1 MNLRV
6 LVLTRIIPV
15 FVLALLSLGLGS
27 VLLMNDAV
35 SQKQTSL
42 VTALARSFSAQ
53 LQQFHST
60 AQAGAELLARSTEF
74 SAYSSA
80 RERHMRM
87 SAEQLR
93 GNAPETDDTEKD
105 LLALFNRVFD
115 GYPHFDQIQLLDS
128 AGATLLAA
136 DREWLGTRHTDSGR
150 DTGGP
155 AIPMSASTNR
165 TGMLPDALR
174 SAVINSKQ
182 PFFVEYA
189 LQQGTPSMF
198 LVYRRTN
205 PQHWEGEHHYFI
217 FTSKLTPVTNLAA
230 QHSELDGVN
239 FLLLSANDQPLFG
252 ASENA
257 DLVAYFM
264 QNHGSLTTDGDA
276 HIVNVSGQSLLYVA
290 TSLSGNKLIT
300 FTRQRPRNDINSQLS
315 ILALIVTALAV
326 TVCVFLTT
334 FFINRLVALPIR
346 QLARD
351 VRSTADGENVSLKK
365 DYAAVEINQLAATFE
380 KVLTAEH
387 EARSQIQ
394 NMAYFDALT
403 GLANRRLFATYL
415 ARIVAS
421 AQRSNASLAVMFI
434 DLDNFKFINDSYG
447 HHFGDRVLVEFA
459 ERIKNTVRT
468 SDLVSFLGESDA
480 AQSIARLAGDEFAVL
495 LTSLEDNF
503 SAAVVAERL
512 LENARE
518 PIVFEGQV
526 VHIEASIGIAVFP
539 DDASGPQQL
548 IQHADAA
555 MYHAKVSGK
564 NTYCFFSQDI
574 SNKLARQRN
583 IQQALRHALLE
594 DEFELLFQPYVNRG
608 EHRIIGAE
616 ILLRW
621 NSKLLG
627 AIPPQEFIPVAE
639 STGIIKE
646 IDAWLVSKALEL
658 LNHWGHKGY
667 PDINL
672 SINIS
677 AAEMRNLSFPGFVA
691 ASLKGY
697 TIEPRRIEFEI
708 TETKLVDYDER
719 SLDIFSR
726 LKDTGVTLILDDF
739 GKGFTSLNQLKDLP
753 VHRLKI
759 DQDYVAEIATKSGH
773 LQIVDVILLLS
784 HSYQLSATAEGVE
797 QLHQVAY
804 LEEAGCDYLQG
815 FYFSAPLSLEQLTAL
830 LDTRQLVLPSGEQQA
845 SADAV
850 HTASSK

>member
-15 FVLALLSLGLGS
+15 FVLSLLSLGIGG

-35 SQKQTSL
+35 SQKQRFLVSAIARSLTAQLEQFQGAAQGSAEL
-42 VTALARSFSAQ
+42 VTQ
-53 LQQFHST
+53 
-60 AQAGAELLARSTEF
+60 STEF
-74 SAYSSA
+74 TDYSSA
-80 RERHMRM
+80 RERQTRT
-87 SAEQLR
+87 AAANFQ
-93 GNAPETDDTEKD
+93 GNAPEIGDTEKD
-105 LLALFNRVFD
+105 LLALFYRALD
-115 GYPHFDQIQLLDS
+115 SYPHFDQIHLLSS
-128 AGATLLAA
+128 AGQTLLSAG
-136 DREWLGTRHTDSGR
+136 RELS
-150 DTGGP
+150 
-155 AIPMSASTNR
+155 R
-165 TGMLPDALR
+165 TGQTRPERGSGGSSMPKNTMNSPAGSLPDTVR
-174 SAVINSKQ
+174 GAVIKAKK
-182 PFFVEYA
+182 PFSTEFA
-189 LQQGTPSMF
+189 LQQGEPRMF
-198 LVYRRTN
+198 FIFRRTN
-205 PQHWEGEHHYFI
+205 PEHWEGEYYYFI
-217 FTSKLTPVTNLAA
+217 FTAKLAAVKHLAA
-230 QHSELDGVN
+230 QHSELDRVN
-239 FLLLSANDQPLFG
+239 FLLLSANDQPLFTTG
-252 ASENA
+252 QNA

-264 QNHGSLTTDGDA
+264 QNLGSLIPDGDA
-276 HIVNVSGQSLLYVA
+276 HTVDFSGTSLLYVA
-290 TSLSGNKLIT
+290 TSLYGNRLVT
-300 FTRQRPRNDINSQLS
+300 FAPRRPLNDIDFQFSL
-315 ILALIVTALAV
+315 LALIVTVFAIAA
-326 TVCVFLTT
+326 CVFLTT

-351 VRSTADGENVSLKK
+351 VRSTADGENVYLKK

-421 AQRSNASLAVMFI
+421 AQRSNARLAVMFI

-574 SNKLARQRN
+574 SNKLARQRS

-594 DEFELLFQPYVNRG
+594 DEFELLFQPYVNRT

-646 IDAWLVSKALEL
+646 IDAWLLSKALEL
-658 LNHWGHKGY
+658 LDHWKQKAY

-677 AAEMRNLSFPGFVA
+677 AAELRNLSFPGFVA
-691 ASLKGY
+691 ASLKAY
-697 TIEPRRIEFEI
+697 TIQPQRIEFEI
-708 TETKLVDYDER
+708 TETKLVEYDDR

-726 LKDTGVTLILDDF
+726 LKETGVTLILDDF
-739 GKGFTSLNQLKDLP
+739 GKGFTSLNQLKELP

-759 DQDYVAEIATKSGH
+759 DRDYVAEIAAKSGH

-797 QLHQVAY
+797 RLHQVEY

-815 FYFSAPLSLEQLTAL
+815 FYFSAPLTLEQLTAL
-830 LDTRQLVLPSGEQQA
+830 LEASQLVLPKDDQQT
-845 SADAV
+845 SSDAV
-850 HTASSK
+850 QIARST

>member
-15 FVLALLSLGLGS
+15 FVLSLLSLGLGG
-27 VLLMNDAV
+27 VFLMNDAV
-35 SQKQTSL
+35 SQKQISL
-42 VTALARSFSAQ
+42 VTAIARSFTAQ
-53 LQQFHST
+53 LEQFHD
-60 AQAGAELLARSTEF
+60 AGRAGGELIARSREF
-74 SAYSSA
+74 TDYSSV
-80 RERHMRM
+80 REHQVRA
-87 SAEQLR
+87 SAENLKVNTP
-93 GNAPETDDTEKD
+93 GIGDPEKD
-105 LLALFNRVFD
+105 LSALFYRALES
-115 GYPHFDQIQLLDS
+115 YSHFDQIQLLDH
-128 AGATLLAA
+128 AGDTLLTA
-136 DREWLGTRHTDSGR
+136 DRELLRSR
-150 DTGGP
+150 QPNPGP
-155 AIPMSASTNR
+155 ATRGKSSPVNTSFDHSGT
-165 TGMLPDALR
+165 LPETIR
-174 SAVINSKQ
+174 SAITNTKKS
-182 PFFVEYA
+182 FFVEYA
-189 LQQGTPSMF
+189 LQEGEPTMF
-198 LVYRRTN
+198 IIFRRTN
-205 PQHWEGEHHYFI
+205 PEHWEGEHYYFV
-217 FTSKLTPVTNLAA
+217 FSSKMAVVKNLAA
-230 QHSELDGVN
+230 RHSEVNGVDFVLFSAN
-239 FLLLSANDQPLFG
+239 NLRLLSTGQ
-252 ASENA
+252 NA
-257 DLVAYFM
+257 DLVENFAQKYA
-264 QNHGSLTTDGDA
+264 SLPADGDA
-276 HIVNVSGQSLLYVA
+276 HAIDFSGESLLYVA
-290 TSLSGNKLIT
+290 SSVYGNKLIT
-300 FTRQRPRNDINSQLS
+300 LALQRPLNDVGSQFFT
-315 ILALIVTALAV
+315 LALIATVLAV
-326 TVCVFLTT
+326 AVCVFLTT
-334 FFINRLVALPIR
+334 FFINRLVAVPIR

-351 VRSTADGENVSLKK
+351 VGSTADGDKVYLKK
-365 DYAAVEINQLAATFE
+365 DYAAIEINQLAATVE

-421 AQRSNASLAVMFI
+421 AQRSNESLAVMFI

-518 PIVFEGQV
+518 PIVFEGQA

-574 SNKLARQRN
+574 SNKLARQRD

-594 DEFELLFQPYVNRG
+594 DEFELLFQPYVNRT
-608 EHRIIGAE
+608 EHRIVGAE

-627 AIPPQEFIPVAE
+627 AVLPQEFIPVAE

-646 IDAWLVSKALEL
+646 IDAWLLSKALEL
-658 LNHWGHKGY
+658 LDHWKQKGY

-691 ASLKGY
+691 ASLKSY
-697 TIEPRRIEFEI
+697 TIEPHRIEFEI
-708 TETKLVDYDER
+708 TETKLVNYDDR
-719 SLDIFSR
+719 SLDIFTR
-726 LKDTGVTLILDDF
+726 LKETGITLILDDF

-759 DQDYVAEIATKSGH
+759 DRDYVAEIAAKSGH

-797 QLHQVAY
+797 QLHQVEY

-815 FYFSAPLSLEQLTAL
+815 FYFSAPLKLAQLTAL
-830 LDTRQLVLPSGEQQA
+830 LDTRQLVLSNGEQQA
-845 SADAV
+845 SMESV
-850 HTASSK
+850 RASSSV